1 MNHERFSG
9 NGPAL
14 IQPRLPVGSGRRR
27 KHITSEE
34 AVRLILD
41 GDTLAVGG
49 FVGIS
54 VPEQLLI
61 SLQER
66 FAQTGGPRDLTLVF
80 AAGQGDGGARGLNRL
95 AADGL
100 IRCAIGS
107 HWGLVPALGRL
118 AVEGRI
124 EAYCLPLGVMSHLYR
139 ETAALRP
146 GLFTRIGLGT
156 FVDPRLDGGRM
167 NPRSTAEVVR
177 VVEIDGEELLF
188 YPRRPIDV
196 AFLRGTT
203 ADEEGNVTMEHEAVT
218 LDSLSIAQATRSSGG
233 IVIVQVERMTAH
245 QLLPP
250 SDVRIPGI
258 FVDAVVVAEQNS
270 SQMQTFGEQYNPAY
284 VGKTYADVDAAAPSI
299 LDVRKVIARRAATML
314 TRGAVVN
321 IGIGIPEG
329 IVAVAREEGIL
340 DQIELTV
347 EAGPIGGVPAGG
359 LSFGAAANAQAV
371 VDMPYQFDF
380 YDGAGLDH
388 AFLGMAQ
395 IDRHGNVN
403 VSRFGARVAG
413 AGGFI
418 NISQTARSVS
428 FLGTFTAGGEIAVA
442 DGALAIRRE
451 GTVRK
456 LVAEVEHVT
465 FSGRQAYATGQSVLY
480 ITERCVLRLVD
491 GGLELVELAPGLD
504 LARDVLA
511 NMGFAPRIADDLREM
526 DPALFGDAVLGLL
539 DASSAIVE
547 RCLQLHERDNL
558 AVVDLG
564 GLRVHNVDEARQVA
578 GFVGGRLRE
587 IGHPVHVVVGYD
599 NFDLD
604 PALAEPFMDMLRD
617 NERLYG
623 LRCARYCSD
632 AFLRRSLQSLAR
644 MPPDHRIH
652 RSFQAAAAAVS
663 SA

>member
-1 MNHERFSG
+1 MNDDRFSG
-9 NGPAL
+9 NEPAS
-14 IQPRLPVGSGRRR
+14 IESRLPVGSGRRR
-27 KHITSEE
+27 KQITS
-34 AVRLILD
+34 AQAAQLIVD

-49 FVGIS
+49 FVGMS

-61 SLQER
+61 SLQDR
-66 FAQTGGPRDLTLVF
+66 FVRTGGPRDLTLVF

-107 HWGLVPALGRL
+107 HWGMVPALGRL

-146 GLFTRIGLGT
+146 GLITRVGLGT

-167 NPRSTAEVVR
+167 NPGSTAEVVR
-177 VVEIDGEELLF
+177 LIEIDGEELLF

-218 LDSLSIAQATRSSGG
+218 LDSLSIAQATHSSGG
-233 IVIVQVERMTAH
+233 VVIVQVERMTAH
-245 QLLPP
+245 HLLPP

-258 FVDAVVVAEQNS
+258 FVDAVVVAEDAA

-284 VGKTYADVDAAAPSI
+284 VGKVYAEVDAATASS
-299 LDVRKVIARRAATML
+299 LDLRKVIARRAATML

-347 EAGPIGGVPAGG
+347 EAGPIGGIPAGG

-395 IDRHGNVN
+395 VDRHGNVN
-403 VSRFGARVAG
+403 VSRFGTRMAG

-418 NISQTARSVS
+418 NISQAARSVT

-442 DGALAIRRE
+442 DGALTIRHE
-451 GTVRK
+451 GAVHK
-456 LVAEVEHVT
+456 LVADVEHVT

-480 ITERCVLRLVD
+480 ITERCVLRLVE
-491 GGLELVELAPGLD
+491 GGLELVELAPGVD
-504 LARDVLA
+504 LARDVLD
-511 NMGFAPRIADDLREM
+511 NMGFEPRIADDLVEM
-526 DPALFGDAVLGLL
+526 DPALFGDAKLGLH
-539 DASSAIVE
+539 DRSSVIVE
-547 RCLQLHERDNL
+547 RCLQLRERDNL
-558 AVVDLG
+558 AVIDLG
-564 GLRVHNVDEARQVA
+564 GLRVRTVDQARQVA
-578 GFVGGRLRE
+578 GFLDGRLRE
-587 IGHPVHVVVGYD
+587 IGHPVHMVVGYD
-599 NFDLD
+599 NVDLD
-604 PALAEPFMDMLRD
+604 PALAGDFMDMLRD

-632 AFLRRSLQSLAR
+632 AFLRRSLQSLTR
-644 MPPDHRIH
+644 MPADQRMH
-652 RSFQAAAAAVS
+652 RSFQDAAAAVS